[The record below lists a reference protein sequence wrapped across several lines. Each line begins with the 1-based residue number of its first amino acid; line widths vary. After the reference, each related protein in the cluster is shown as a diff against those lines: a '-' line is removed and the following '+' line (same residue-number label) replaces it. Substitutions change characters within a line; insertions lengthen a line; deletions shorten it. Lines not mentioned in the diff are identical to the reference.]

1 MIAHW
6 DDVAPTHE
14 SEGTIEFDGFD
25 LGEAAGSVE
34 VGVTRARVKPG
45 KQSSPVHIEVAEEEI
60 FYVLD
65 GTGLS
70 WQNGETYGVR
80 AGDCIVH
87 RVGEEAHT
95 LIGGP
100 DGLDVLAFGERA
112 VPALTWLPRPRV
124 ARMGISVH
132 VPPLDPWALEAAQ
145 GELEPP
151 EPSPRRANI
160 VNVDDVEEEDGWRDL
175 GRAAGSV
182 RTGVSRLAVPAGQL
196 NAPPHCHSAE
206 EEIFVVL
213 EGTGTLEL
221 TPSPTLV
228 SSYGAQPESHEVRAG
243 HVVSRPAS
251 SRIAHAFRGGAGGLT
266 MLAYGQRRS
275 NDIIYYPRS
284 NKINFRGVGLIARL
298 DHVRYEDGEE
308 SLS

>member
-1 MIAHW
+1 VIVHW
-6 DDVAPTHE
+6 DDVERTHE
-14 SEGTIEFDGFD
+14 SQGTIEFDGFD
-25 LGEAAGSVE
+25 LGDAAGSVE

-70 WQNGETYGVR
+70 WQNGETFEVR

-95 LIGGP
+95 MIGGL

-124 ARMGISVH
+124 ARMGISIH
-132 VPPLDPWALEAAQ
+132 VPPLEPWALEAAQ
-145 GELEPP
+145 GELELP

-160 VNVDDVEEEDGWRDL
+160 VNVDDVEDEDGWRDL

-182 RTGVSRLAVPAGQL
+182 RTGVSRVAVPAGRL
-196 NAPPHCHSAE
+196 HNMPHCHSAE
-206 EEIFVVL
+206 EELFVVL
-213 EGTGTLEL
+213 EGNGTLEL

-228 SSYGAQPESHEVRAG
+228 TAFDAQPESHAVRAG

-251 SRIAHAFRGGAGGLT
+251 TRIAHAFRAGEVGLT

-275 NDIIYYPRS
+275 NDIVYYPRS

-308 SLS
+308 SLY

>member
-1 MIAHW
+1 VIVHW
-6 DDVAPTHE
+6 DDVERTHE
-14 SEGTIEFDGFD
+14 SQGTIEFDGFD
-25 LGEAAGSVE
+25 LGDAAGSVE

-70 WQNGETYGVR
+70 WQNGEKFEVR

-95 LIGGP
+95 MIGGL

-124 ARMGISVH
+124 ARMGISIH
-132 VPPLDPWALEAAQ
+132 VPPLEPWALEAAQ
-145 GELEPP
+145 GELELP

-160 VNVDDVEEEDGWRDL
+160 VNVDDVEDEDGWRDL

-182 RTGVSRLAVPAGQL
+182 RTGVSRVAVPAGRL
-196 NAPPHCHSAE
+196 HNMPHCHSAE
-206 EEIFVVL
+206 EELFVVL
-213 EGTGTLEL
+213 EGNGTLEL

-228 SSYGAQPESHEVRAG
+228 TAFDAQPESHAVRAG

-251 SRIAHAFRGGAGGLT
+251 TRIAHAFRAGEVGLT

-275 NDIIYYPRS
+275 NDIVYYPRS

-308 SLS
+308 SLY

>member
-1 MIAHW
+1 VIAHW
-6 DDVAPTHE
+6 DDVEPTHE

-45 KQSSPVHIEVAEEEI
+45 KHSSPVHIEVAEEEI
-60 FYVLD
+60 FYVLG

-70 WQNGETYGVR
+70 WQNGETFEVR

-87 RVGEEAHT
+87 RRGEEAHT
-95 LIGGP
+95 LIGGAA
-100 DGLDVLAFGERA
+100 GLDVLAFGERA

-124 ARMGISVH
+124 ARMGISIQ

-145 GELEPP
+145 GELELP

-160 VNVDDVEEEDGWRDL
+160 VNVDDVEEEDGSRDL
-175 GRAAGSV
+175 GRAAGSA
-182 RTGVSRLAVPAGQL
+182 RTGVSRVSAPAGRL

-206 EEIFVVL
+206 EELFILL
-213 EGTGTLEL
+213 EGSGTLEL
-221 TPSPTLV
+221 TPSPTLADY
-228 SSYGAQPESHEVRAG
+228 YGVKPESHAVRAG
-243 HVVSRPAS
+243 HVVSRPAGT
-251 SRIAHAFRGGAGGLT
+251 RISHAFRAGDHGLT
-266 MLAYGQRRS
+266 LLAYGQRRS
-275 NDIIYYPRS
+275 DDIAYYPRS

-298 DHVRYEDGEE
+298 DQVNYDDAEE
-308 SLS
+308 SLL